1 MDNLFKKGR
10 EQNWIKFFENDRIM
24 MTQAL
29 VMCKTGVVKVDLPKK
44 DYTNEPLW
52 QKITNEQ
59 KNRLG

>member
-59 KNRLG
+59 KK